1 MALARYLL
9 SRVAEG
15 LAMEQSNLAVAILQ
29 LANRSLADDDFSH
42 TCARL
47 TGNQAAELADWLALE
62 STLDDWRRIC
72 SIPTSALKSDT
83 RAANRRPLL
92 RRACA
97 VKKIGHDETISSGA
111 S

>member
-1 MALARYLL
+1 
-9 SRVAEG
+9 
-15 LAMEQSNLAVAILQ
+15 MEQLNLAVAILQ